1 MYKVIYVQ
9 YISETLF
16 LYFSCT
22 YFSCFR
28 FKDHE
33 LTSHKCCHEVDETIQ
48 QRAILIS
55 LAITYYFRLNSAYR
69 KEYVERMGK
78 TYGSLDFEQVLED
91 EVRTVCICY
100 LRMIL
105 FSILYVAMS

>member
-1 MYKVIYVQ
+1 MKHYS
-9 YISETLF
+9 YIFHVHIF
-16 LYFSCT
+16 LV
-22 YFSCFR
+22 FR

-33 LTSHKCCHEVDETIQ
+33 LTSHQCFHEVDETIQ

-91 EVRTVCICY
+91 EVCTVCTIRICY
-100 LRMIL
+100 LCMIL
-105 FSILYVAMS
+105 FSIVYVAMS